1 MSIDISVKMAKNL
14 LKRKIIMHQTKGMKG
29 ENQYG
34 DAESDKGICGT
45 NMKRKFEKLADQLRM
60 SALPQPTEELFS
72 EFETNG
78 NRIRYEA
85 VYFGRRSFYQY
96 LVLQV

>member
-1 MSIDISVKMAKNL
+1 MSLQFTRHVTKVLRCNGFVADKKYYTYSRKRGIILTDISVKMAKNL

-45 NMKRKFEKLADQLRM
+45 
-60 SALPQPTEELFS
+60 
-72 EFETNG
+72 
-78 NRIRYEA
+78 I
-85 VYFGRRSFYQY
+85 
-96 LVLQV
+96 

>member
-1 MSIDISVKMAKNL
+1 MLIDISVKMEKNL

-45 NMKRKFEKLADQLRM
+45 
-60 SALPQPTEELFS
+60 
-72 EFETNG
+72 
-78 NRIRYEA
+78 I
-85 VYFGRRSFYQY
+85 
-96 LVLQV
+96 

>member
-1 MSIDISVKMAKNL
+1 MKKYYTDSRKRCIMSIDISVKMAKNL

-45 NMKRKFEKLADQLRM
+45 
-60 SALPQPTEELFS
+60 
-72 EFETNG
+72 
-78 NRIRYEA
+78 I
-85 VYFGRRSFYQY
+85 
-96 LVLQV
+96 

>member
-1 MSIDISVKMAKNL
+1 MRLKPFGVMVSSPMKKYCTDSRKRGIILADISVKMAKNL

-45 NMKRKFEKLADQLRM
+45 
-60 SALPQPTEELFS
+60 
-72 EFETNG
+72 
-78 NRIRYEA
+78 I
-85 VYFGRRSFYQY
+85 
-96 LVLQV
+96 

>member
-1 MSIDISVKMAKNL
+1 MVSLPRKKYYTYSRKRGIILTDISVKMAKNL

-45 NMKRKFEKLADQLRM
+45 
-60 SALPQPTEELFS
+60 
-72 EFETNG
+72 
-78 NRIRYEA
+78 I
-85 VYFGRRSFYQY
+85 
-96 LVLQV
+96 

>member
-1 MSIDISVKMAKNL
+1 MRLKPFGVMVSLPMKKYYTYSRKRCIISTDISVKMAKNL

-45 NMKRKFEKLADQLRM
+45 
-60 SALPQPTEELFS
+60 
-72 EFETNG
+72 
-78 NRIRYEA
+78 I
-85 VYFGRRSFYQY
+85 
-96 LVLQV
+96 